1 LIFVC
6 SHTKLSSAMNY
17 RLPKSE
23 RLHADKL
30 IKELFNEGSS
40 FFLYPFKVL
49 FYVKGEVEKGT
60 VQVLFSV
67 SKKKIK
73 KAVGRN
79 LVRRRIKEVYRLNK
93 SLLSLDGKQI
103 SIGLVYVSSD
113 LMEFADLQPKM
124 ITILKKLSL
133 LLSQNDPKNDKNS

>member
-6 SHTKLSSAMNY
+6 SHTTTGSAMNY

-49 FYVKGEVEKGT
+49 FFVKGVDENGT
-60 VQVLFSV
+60 AQVLFSV

-79 LVRRRIKEVYRLNK
+79 LVRRRIKESYRLNK
-93 SLLSLDGKQI
+93 SLLKLEGKQV
-103 SIGLVYVSSD
+103 SIGLIYVSSD
-113 LMEFADLQPKM
+113 LMEFADIQSK
-124 ITILKKLSL
+124 IIAVLKKLSPM
-133 LLSQNDPKNDKNS
+133 LSEKKSEK

>member
-1 LIFVC
+1 
-6 SHTKLSSAMNY
+6 MNY

-40 FFLYPFKVL
+40 FFLYPFKVQ
-49 FYVKGEVEKGT
+49 FFVKKDQGSGT
-60 VQVLFSV
+60 SQVLFSV

-79 LVRRRIKEVYRLNK
+79 FVKRRMREAYRLNK
-93 SLLSLDGKQI
+93 ALIPSTAPEM
-103 SIGLVYVSSD
+103 SIGLIYVSSD
-113 LMEFADLQPKM
+113 LMEFSDIQAK
-124 ITILKKLSL
+124 ITLALKKLAKIVSENQKQHEIEHKED
-133 LLSQNDPKNDKNS
+133 SPPME

>member
-1 LIFVC
+1 
-6 SHTKLSSAMNY
+6 MNY

-40 FFLYPFKVL
+40 FFLYPFKVQ
-49 FYVKGEVEKGT
+49 FFVKNGQSSGT
-60 VQVLFSV
+60 SQVLFSV

-79 LVRRRIKEVYRLNK
+79 FVKRRMREAYRLNK
-93 SLLSLDGKQI
+93 ELIPPSAPDM
-103 SIGLVYVSSD
+103 SIGLIYVSSD
-113 LMEFADLQPKM
+113 LMEFSQIQTKIILA
-124 ITILKKLSL
+124 LKKLATLVSEN
-133 LLSQNDPKNDKNS
+133 QKHHE

>member
-1 LIFVC
+1 
-6 SHTKLSSAMNY
+6 MNY

-49 FYVKGEVEKGT
+49 FYVKKEEGNGT
-60 VQVLFSV
+60 AQVLFSV

-73 KAVGRN
+73 KATQRN

-93 SLLSLDGKQI
+93 SLLNLGAKDI

-113 LMEFADLQPKM
+113 LMEFTNLESKIIPIIKK
-124 ITILKKLSL
+124 ISILID
-133 LLSQNDPKNDKNS
+133 QNDSKNE

>member
-6 SHTKLSSAMNY
+6 SHANTCFEMNY

-23 RLHADKL
+23 RLHAEKL
-30 IKELFNEGSS
+30 IKELFSEGSS

-49 FYVKGEVEKGT
+49 FYVKGESEKGT

-73 KAVGRN
+73 KANQRN
-79 LVRRRIKEVYRLNK
+79 LVRRRIKEAYRLNK
-93 SLLSLDGKQI
+93 SLLTLDSKDI
-103 SIGLVYVSSD
+103 SVGLIYVASD
-113 LMEFADLQPKM
+113 LMEFSDLQSKIIP
-124 ITILKKLSL
+124 ILKKLSTVIA
-133 LLSQNDPKNDKNS
+133 QNDSKHE

>member
-1 LIFVC
+1 
-6 SHTKLSSAMNY
+6 MNY

-40 FFLYPFKVL
+40 FFLYPFKVQFL
-49 FYVKGEVEKGT
+49 VKNEQENGT
-60 VQVLFSV
+60 SQVLFSV

-79 LVRRRIKEVYRLNK
+79 FVKRRMREAYRLNK
-93 SLLSLDGKQI
+93 DLIPSTAPSMA
-103 SIGLVYVSSD
+103 IGLVYVSSE
-113 LMEFADLQPKM
+113 LMKFSEIQTKL
-124 ITILKKLSL
+124 ILALRKLASIVSENQKL
-133 LLSQNDPKNDKNS
+133 HE

>member
-1 LIFVC
+1 
-6 SHTKLSSAMNY
+6 MNY

-40 FFLYPFKVL
+40 FFLYPFKVHYL
-49 FYVKGEVEKGT
+49 LKKDQGSGT
-60 VQVLFSV
+60 SQVLFSV

-79 LVRRRIKEVYRLNK
+79 FVKRRMREAYRLNK
-93 SLLSLDGKQI
+93 ALIPPSTRSL
-103 SIGLVYVSSD
+103 SIGLIYVSSD
-113 LMEFADLQPKM
+113 LMEFSEIQTKLTLA
-124 ITILKKLSL
+124 LKKLANI
-133 LLSQNDPKNDKNS
+133 LSENQH

>member
-1 LIFVC
+1 
-6 SHTKLSSAMNY
+6 MNY

-30 IKELFNEGSS
+30 IKELFSEGSS

-49 FYVKGEVEKGT
+49 FYVKGPAEKGT

-79 LVRRRIKEVYRLNK
+79 LVRRRIKESYRLNK
-93 SLLSLDGKQI
+93 SLLSLEGRQV
-103 SIGLVYVSSD
+103 SIGLIYVGSE
-113 LMEFADLQPKM
+113 LMEFAELQSK
-124 ITILKKLSL
+124 IIAVLKKLSL
-133 LLSQNDPKNDKNS
+133 LISQNNAKNDKPI

>member
-1 LIFVC
+1 
-6 SHTKLSSAMNY
+6 MNY

-23 RLHADKL
+23 RLYAEKL

-49 FYVKGEVEKGT
+49 FYVKGEVENGT

-93 SLLSLDGKQI
+93 SLLGLDGKQI

-124 ITILKKLSL
+124 IAILKKLSL

>member
-1 LIFVC
+1 
-6 SHTKLSSAMNY
+6 MNY

-40 FFLYPFKVL
+40 FFLYPFKVQ
-49 FYVKGEVEKGT
+49 FFVKKEHGNGT
-60 VQVLFSV
+60 SQVLFSV

-79 LVRRRIKEVYRLNK
+79 FVKRRMREAYRLNK
-93 SLLSLDGKQI
+93 GLIPPSAPDM
-103 SIGLVYVSSD
+103 SIGLIYVSSD
-113 LMEFADLQPKM
+113 LMEFSEIQTK
-124 ITILKKLSL
+124 ITLALKKLATIVSEN
-133 LLSQNDPKNDKNS
+133 QKQHEIEHVKNRHTLE

>member
-1 LIFVC
+1 
-6 SHTKLSSAMNY
+6 MNY

-40 FFLYPFKVL
+40 FFLYPFKVQ
-49 FYVKGEVEKGT
+49 FFVKKDQANGT
-60 VQVLFSV
+60 SQVLFSV

-79 LVRRRIKEVYRLNK
+79 FVKRRMREAYRLNK
-93 SLLSLDGKQI
+93 ALI
-103 SIGLVYVSSD
+103 PPTATAMSIGLIYVSSD
-113 LMEFADLQPKM
+113 LMEFSEIQTK
-124 ITILKKLSL
+124 ITLALKKLASIVSENQQQHEIEHDEGRHKL
-133 LLSQNDPKNDKNS
+133 E